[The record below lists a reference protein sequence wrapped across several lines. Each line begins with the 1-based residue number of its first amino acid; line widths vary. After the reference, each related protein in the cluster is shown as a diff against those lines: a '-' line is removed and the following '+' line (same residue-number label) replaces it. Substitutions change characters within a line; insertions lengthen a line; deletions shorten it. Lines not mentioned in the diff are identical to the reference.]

1 MKLLSLI
8 KILWSRLNSIWQDKT
23 IECDWW
29 RERGQNYVQERKEEE
44 EEGMINE
51 RKENFISKLE
61 RKCFYIC
68 PFVVCQP
75 QNNSKDLSLV

>member
-1 MKLLSLI
+1 MK
-8 KILWSRLNSIWQDKT
+8 
-23 IECDWW
+23 
-29 RERGQNYVQERKEEE
+29 RERDQNYVQERKE

-51 RKENFISKLE
+51 RKENFILKLE